1 MVALVVVVQVV
12 VAVVVVVDVQLV
24 VVVVVVWSLK
34 EQLGRRLPAFFVLVA
49 VGVGNSEECF
59 RRSRG
64 RDAHL
69 NRKEKY
75 LFNVITEMYV
85 VLSET

>member
-12 VAVVVVVDVQLV
+12 VAAVVVAVQLV
-24 VVVVVVWSLK
+24 VVVFAVVVVWSLK

-59 RRSRG
+59 RRSHG
-64 RDAHL
+64 RDEHL
-69 NRKEKY
+69 NGKEK
-75 LFNVITEMYV
+75 
-85 VLSET
+85 

>member
-12 VAVVVVVDVQLV
+12 VAAVVVVVQLV
-24 VVVVVVWSLK
+24 VVAFAVVVVVWSLK

-59 RRSRG
+59 RRSHG
-64 RDAHL
+64 RDEHL
-69 NRKEKY
+69 NGKEK
-75 LFNVITEMYV
+75 
-85 VLSET
+85 

>member
-12 VAVVVVVDVQLV
+12 VAVVVVVVVQL
-24 VVVVVVWSLK
+24 VVVVVWSLK